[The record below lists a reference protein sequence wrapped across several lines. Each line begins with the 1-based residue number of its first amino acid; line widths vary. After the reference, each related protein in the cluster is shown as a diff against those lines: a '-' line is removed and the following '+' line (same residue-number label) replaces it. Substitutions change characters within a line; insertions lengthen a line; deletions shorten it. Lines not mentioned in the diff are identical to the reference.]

1 MGLTN
6 EGEVAEIN
14 KIDVSISYNIL
25 QDEDGLGTW
34 RGNGMTDGLLGE
46 QSIKLIKRK
55 IEKFWRKQRRGDPK
69 EIHGQ
74 WLSRSNADF

>member
-1 MGLTN
+1 
-6 EGEVAEIN
+6 
-14 KIDVSISYNIL
+14 
-25 QDEDGLGTW
+25 
-34 RGNGMTDGLLGE
+34 MTDGLLGE

>member
-25 QDEDGLGTW
+25 QDEDGLGT
-34 RGNGMTDGLLGE
+34 
-46 QSIKLIKRK
+46 
-55 IEKFWRKQRRGDPK
+55 
-69 EIHGQ
+69 
-74 WLSRSNADF
+74 